1 VSRLKLRSEA
11 DVGATS
17 HSPPQNANE
26 CQAEE
31 WGTHSNSTKPTR
43 RHAFVF
49 FEFAAPSIKKIE
61 NTIFKTITS
70 LLRKETLVEQALDE
84 CHEMLALD
92 WDMYRAATESLRRT
106 DAAAF
111 DLDIRDAD
119 KLEAGQLEPKVASI
133 ETRITD
139 LFQRTAHAFKS
150 GDEDSLRHN
159 SRFKFRR
166 ELPKASGLH

>member
-1 VSRLKLRSEA
+1 
-11 DVGATS
+11 
-17 HSPPQNANE
+17 
-26 CQAEE
+26 
-31 WGTHSNSTKPTR
+31 
-43 RHAFVF
+43 
-49 FEFAAPSIKKIE
+49 
-61 NTIFKTITS
+61 
-70 LLRKETLVEQALDE
+70 
-84 CHEMLALD
+84 
-92 WDMYRAATESLRRT
+92 MYRAATESLRRT